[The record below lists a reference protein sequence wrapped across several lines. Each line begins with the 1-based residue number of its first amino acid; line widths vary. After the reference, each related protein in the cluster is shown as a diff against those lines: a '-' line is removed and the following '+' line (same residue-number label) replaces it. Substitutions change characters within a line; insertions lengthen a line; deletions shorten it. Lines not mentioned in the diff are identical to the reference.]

1 MNNKNPSLLPSGFY
15 DLLPPDARKE
25 SAAVAQLIA
34 SFESYGYAQ
43 VTPPLMEFEAS
54 LLSGRGASL
63 SAQTFRVMDPLSQA
77 MMGVRADITMQVARI
92 ASTRMNTA
100 PRPLRLC
107 YAGQILQIKPE
118 ALQNERQLT
127 QAGIELIGTDSLNAD
142 VEVMMIATKAL
153 LALGIEG
160 LSLDINLPGLLGTLC
175 PEAMNSSELQAKVRD
190 AVSHRDTASIRKL
203 PLKQASVVAE
213 LIEAAGAPEKCLR
226 VMEKLKLEEAAS
238 LRTVTERLA
247 ATVPGV
253 SVTIDPLEYRGFDYH
268 QGISFSLFA
277 KGLRHELGRGGRYKV
292 EKETA
297 TGFTIY
303 VTHLLDLLPAP
314 ATGRRIL
321 VPHDI
326 APAEVAKLHAESW
339 VTVGATSA
347 ETAQEAQR
355 LGIAYIWKK
364 NAITEL

>member
-1 MNNKNPSLLPSGFY
+1 MNDKNPNLLPSGLY

-34 SFESYGYAQ
+34 TFESFGYAQ
-43 VTPPLMEFEAS
+43 VTPPLIEFEAS

-63 SAQTFRVMDPLSQA
+63 SSQTFRVMDPLSQR
-77 MMGVRADITMQVARI
+77 MMGVRADMTMQIARI

-127 QAGIELIGTDSLNAD
+127 QAGIELIGTDSLHAD
-142 VEVMMIATKAL
+142 VEVMMIAAKAL

-160 LSLDINLPGLLGTLC
+160 LSLDINLPGLLATLC
-175 PEAMNSSELQAKVRD
+175 PEAMNSNDLQANVRD

-203 PLKQASVVAE
+203 PLKQANIVAE
-213 LIEAAGAPEKCLR
+213 LIETAGAPEKCLA
-226 VMEKLKLEEAAS
+226 VMEKLKLPEVKAV
-238 LRTVTERLA
+238 RTVVERLA
-247 ATVPGV
+247 ATVPGM
-253 SVTIDPLEYRGFDYH
+253 SVTVDPLEYRGFDYH

-277 KGLRHELGRGGRYKV
+277 KGLRHELGRGGRYTV
-292 EKETA
+292 EKEAA

-303 VTHLLDLLPAP
+303 VSHLLDLLPTP
-314 ATGRRIL
+314 ATGKRIL
-321 VPHDI
+321 VPHSSTD
-326 APAEVAKLHAESW
+326 AAKLRSEGW
-339 VTVGATSA
+339 VTIYAVTDNNAG
-347 ETAQEAQR
+347 EAR
-355 LGIAYIWKK
+355 SLGCTHYMDKG
-364 NAITEL
+364 EVRPV

>member
-1 MNNKNPSLLPSGFY
+1 MNDKNPNLLPSGLY

-34 SFESYGYAQ
+34 AFESFGYAQ
-43 VTPPLMEFEAS
+43 VTPPLIEFETS

-63 SAQTFRVMDPLSQA
+63 SEQTFRLMDPLSQR
-77 MMGVRADITMQVARI
+77 MLGVRADMTMQVARI

-142 VEVMMIATKAL
+142 VEVMMIAAKAL
-153 LALGIEG
+153 SALGIEG
-160 LSLDINLPGLLGTLC
+160 ISLDINLPGLLATLC
-175 PEAMNSSELQAKVRD
+175 PEAMTSPELQAKVRD

-203 PLKQASVVAE
+203 PLKQANVVAE
-213 LIEAAGAPEKCLR
+213 LIETAGTPEKCLK
-226 VMEKLKLEEAAS
+226 VMEKLKLAEVAA
-238 LRTVTERLA
+238 LRTVIERLA
-247 ATVPGV
+247 TTVPGV

-277 KGLRHELGRGGRYKV
+277 KGLRHELGRGGRYTV

-314 ATGRRIL
+314 DAGKRIL
-321 VPHDI
+321 VPHGI
-326 APAEVAKLHAESW
+326 TPAEAAKLRKESW
-339 VTVGATSA
+339 VTIYAVSENIAG
-347 ETAQEAQR
+347 EAAS
-355 LGIAYIWKK
+355 LGCTHYMNKGEVKA
-364 NAITEL
+364 L